1 MNQEKIDS
9 PFSIVIHSR
18 KTKSFK
24 FISTCFSFFLASTI
38 PKKGEKYKLGIDSR
52 EENFPVVEGEYEP
65 VDTLLVQEGKVL
77 MPLVIAIRVTGK
89 TKKPKVLSFSY

>member
-1 MNQEKIDS
+1 
-9 PFSIVIHSR
+9 
-18 KTKSFK
+18 
-24 FISTCFSFFLASTI
+24 LASTI

-52 EENFPVVEGEYEP
+52 EENFPVVEGENEP
-65 VDTLLVQEGKVL
+65 VDTLLVQKGKVL